1 LLRKLAAFAIAL
13 ALSTF
18 GITPAA
24 QAVPIEPAY
33 RAINVNSMWNNN
45 IRGQGVSIAMI
56 DQGVNLQHPYFTG
69 QVADGFCFYQPT
81 TNARCPNG
89 TRSQVGIAAASQ
101 RRDNNGAL
109 IALESHGNMVA
120 GLVAGKPNSQ
130 APGGLAP
137 QAKIV
142 MANTDMQPDSVVRA
156 LEFFYANRVK
166 YNIVAISM
174 SFGILGLTSRQDLLN
189 CNTNPVYNQVR
200 ASLRKLRDA
209 GVIPF
214 AAAGNGY
221 YLNSVESWAPTC
233 LDEAVSVGSVN
244 SAGLI
249 SIYNTMSTKVELL
262 APDYAISAV
271 TNGYQ
276 RASGTSAAAPMA
288 AASFALLRQQFP
300 NRSGEE
306 VLEAMKAS
314 GKKLDDVVRKQIP
327 MVDLAAAQ
335 QMLSAPPVVTPPV
348 TSSPTTTN
356 SNTVSP
362 TPTPT
367 PTPTPSPSPTSSP
380 VAPTPTLPEATR
392 QQITVGTF
400 NGFIAIYVKGYES
413 RHFAAKIAGKWTMH
427 TVLKNSPGKDYALIR
442 RNTGAGFDVKVEVW
456 IDGAKQSLIVGGSN
470 VGTTA
475 TVRTR

>member
-1 LLRKLAAFAIAL
+1 MFRKLIAAVATAAI
-13 ALSTF
+13 SVF
-18 GITPAA
+18 WVTPAA
-24 QAVPIEPAY
+24 QAVPVEPAFT
-33 RAINVNSMWNNN
+33 AININSMWNNN

-56 DQGVNLQHPYFTG
+56 DQGVNLQHPYFVG
-69 QVADGFCFYQPT
+69 QVADGFCYYQPT

-89 TRSQVGIAAASQ
+89 TRSQTGIAAASQ
-101 RRDNNGAL
+101 RRTAAGTL
-109 IALESHGNMVA
+109 IAEESHGNMVA
-120 GLVAGKPNSQ
+120 GLVAGKPNAQ

-156 LEFFYANRVK
+156 LEFFYANREK

-200 ASLRKLRDA
+200 ASLRKLRSA
-209 GVIPF
+209 GIIPF

-233 LDEAVSVGSVN
+233 LDEAVSIGSVDSN
-244 SAGLI
+244 GQI

-262 APDYAISAV
+262 APDYAV
-271 TNGYQ
+271 TAATVGYQ
-276 RASGTSAAAPMA
+276 RASGTSAAAPMV

-306 VLEAMKAS
+306 VLEAMKIS

-335 QMLSAPPVVTPPV
+335 ALLAGPATTTSPVV
-348 TSSPTTTN
+348 
-356 SNTVSP
+356 P

-367 PTPTPSPSPTSSP
+367 TSAPVTPTNPP
-380 VAPTPTLPEATR
+380 VTPEPETAPKK
-392 QQITVGTF
+392 ITVGTF
-400 NGFIAIYVKGYES
+400 NGFIAVYVQGFEGK
-413 RHFAAKIAGKWTMH
+413 HFAAKIAGKWTMVP
-427 TVLKNSPGKDYALIR
+427 VLQNVAGKPYALVR
-442 RNTGAGFDVKVEVW
+442 RNTGAGFDVRVEVW
-456 IDGAKQSLIVGGSN
+456 IDGAKQPLTVANSIVGTS
-470 VGTTA
+470 V